1 MTNIKAACLFVSQGR
16 EGVTLAA
23 SPENRPSLDSE
34 AGQPG
39 TAEKKKKPTLGR
51 AEQSEAGRVP
61 RSRLTTHFFI
71 LSP

>member
-1 MTNIKAACLFVSQGR
+1 MTNIKAVCLFVSQGR

-39 TAEKKKKPTLGR
+39 TAEKKTTLGR

>member
-39 TAEKKKKPTLGR
+39 TAEKKTHTGTCR
-51 AEQSEAGRVP
+51 AE
-61 RSRLTTHFFI
+61 
-71 LSP
+71 